1 MEEQA
6 KAPFWKPALIYGAI
20 LGLVSVFI
28 SLVFYFIGM
37 ATVNWTNW
45 VNMLVGIALLVY
57 LMIQYR
63 NVHLGG
69 YASFGQIFLMV
80 LVSAGIVSTI
90 IGALYQYLLFTVIDP
105 GLVDQIRI
113 VAEEKIMSNSRIPES
128 MYDDILEKMEKRMT
142 VGRMV
147 KMALIFGPIFN
158 ALIGLVVAAFI
169 KKEEDITSPA

>member
-6 KAPFWKPALIYGAI
+6 KAPFWKPALMYGAI

-37 ATVNWTNW
+37 ATVNWTNY
-45 VNMLVGIALLVY
+45 VNMLVSLVLLVY

-80 LVSAGIVSTI
+80 LVSAGIISTI
-90 IGALYQYLLFTVIDP
+90 IGAIYSYLLFTVIDP
-105 GLVDQIRI
+105 DLIEQVKIA
-113 VAEEKIMSNSRIPES
+113 AEEKIMSNSRIPES
-128 MYDDILEKMEKRMT
+128 MYDDLLDRTEERTT
-142 VGRMV
+142 VANMI
-147 KMALIFGPIFN
+147 KASLIAGPIIN
-158 ALIGLVVAAFI
+158 AIIGLFVAAFI
-169 KKEEDITSPA
+169 KKEKDITSPA

>member
-1 MEEQA
+1 MEEKV

-20 LGLVSVFI
+20 LGFVSVFL

-37 ATVNWTNW
+37 ATVSWTNW
-45 VNMLVGIALLVY
+45 VNMLVGLALLVY

-69 YASFGQIFLMV
+69 YASFGQIFVMV

-90 IGALYQYLLFTVIDP
+90 IGAIYQYLLFTVIDP
-105 GLVDQIRI
+105 GLVDQLRI

-128 MYDDILEKMEKRMT
+128 MYDDILEKMEKRMS
-142 VGRMV
+142 VSRMIR
-147 KMALIFGPIFN
+147 MALILGPVVN
-158 ALIGLVVAAFI
+158 AFIGLIVAAFI
-169 KKEEDITSPA
+169 KKEQDITSPA

>member
-1 MEEQA
+1 MEEKV
-6 KAPFWKPALIYGAI
+6 KAPFWKPALIYGVI

-45 VNMLVGIALLVY
+45 INMLVGLILLVY

-69 YASFGQIFLMV
+69 YASFGQIFVMV
-80 LVSAGIVSTI
+80 LVSAGIIATI
-90 IGALYQYLLFTVIDP
+90 ISAINTYLLFTVIDP
-105 GLVDQIRI
+105 GLVDQIRV

-128 MYDDILEKMEKRMT
+128 MYDDILEKMEKRMN
-142 VGRMV
+142 VGYMI
-147 KMALIFGPIFN
+147 KMALIFGPVIYAF
-158 ALIGLVVAAFI
+158 IGLIVAAFI
-169 KKEEDITSPA
+169 KKEKDISTPA

>member
-6 KAPFWKPALIYGAI
+6 KSPFWKPALIYGAI

-45 VNMLVGIALLVY
+45 VNLLVGIVLLVY

-69 YASFGQIFLMV
+69 YASFGQIFVMV

-113 VAEEKIMSNSRIPES
+113 AAEEKIMSNSRIPES
-128 MYDDILEKMEKRMT
+128 MYDDIMEKMEKRMN
-142 VGRMV
+142 VGYMV
-147 KMALIFGPIFN
+147 KMALIFGPIVN
-158 ALIGLVVAAFI
+158 AIIGLIIAAFL
-169 KKEEDITSPA
+169 KKEKDITNPA

>member
-37 ATVNWTNW
+37 ATVNWTNY
-45 VNMLVGIALLVY
+45 VIMLVSLVLLVY

-80 LVSAGIVSTI
+80 LVSAGIFATI
-90 IGALYQYLLFTVIDP
+90 ISAVYTYLLYTVIDP
-105 GLVDQIRI
+105 GLVDQMRI

-128 MYDDILEKMEKRMT
+128 MYDDIMERMEKSMT
-142 VGRMV
+142 VGYMI
-147 KMALIFGPIFN
+147 KISLIVGPLVN
-158 ALIGLVVAAFI
+158 ALIGLIIAAFI
-169 KKEEDITSPA
+169 KKEENITTPA

>member
-1 MEEQA
+1 MEEKV
-6 KAPFWKPALIYGAI
+6 KAPFWKPALTYGVI

-37 ATVNWTNW
+37 ATVNWTNY
-45 VNMLVGIALLVY
+45 VSMLVGLVLLVY

-69 YASFGQIFLMV
+69 YASFGQIFVMV
-80 LVSAGIVSTI
+80 LVSAGIIATI
-90 IGALYQYLLFTVIDP
+90 ISAIYTYVLYTVIDP

-128 MYDDILEKMEKRMT
+128 MYDDILERMEKKMNVRYMI
-142 VGRMV
+142 R
-147 KMALIFGPIFN
+147 MALIIGPVIN
-158 ALIGLVVAAFI
+158 AFIGLIVAAFI
-169 KKEEDITSPA
+169 KKEKDISTPA

>member
-1 MEEQA
+1 MEENA
-6 KAPFWKPALIYGAI
+6 KAPFWKPALIYGLI

-28 SLVFYFIGM
+28 SLVFYFLGM
-37 ATVNWTNW
+37 STVNWTNW

-80 LVSAGIVSTI
+80 LVSAGIVSTL

-105 GLVDQIRI
+105 GLVDQVRI

-128 MYDDILEKMEKRMT
+128 MYDDILDKMEKRMN
-142 VGRMV
+142 VGYMV
-147 KMALIFGPIFN
+147 RMALIFGPIVN
-158 ALIGLVVAAFI
+158 AFIGLIVAAFI
-169 KKEEDITSPA
+169 KKEENISTPA